1 MMDSW
6 MNGKGSGIAEEKSA
20 IQQSI
25 FPKIHSSR
33 GFSLLEV
40 LVALVVFAIGVS
52 GMLVALGHH
61 MKDVS
66 FSEDY
71 ARALRI
77 ATREM
82 NALRRYKFIP
92 EAEMTG
98 EEGRYVWLTEVEE
111 VDDELPGITSDEAGQ
126 SRAPKPCSM
135 SVLVQWS
142 DVEGGELK
150 RRVELNGLELFQRR

>member
-1 MMDSW
+1 MKRCSHVSPARSE
-6 MNGKGSGIAEEKSA
+6 GKRSSG
-20 IQQSI
+20 
-25 FPKIHSSR
+25 

-66 FSEDY
+66 FSEEY

-82 NALRRYKFIP
+82 NALRRFKFVP
-92 EAEMTG
+92 TAEIEG
-98 EEGRYVWLTEVEE
+98 GQGRYVWTAAIEE
-111 VDDELPGITSDEAGQ
+111 MDDELPGMTSDEAGR
-126 SRAPKPCSM
+126 SRGLQPYSM

-142 DVEGGELK
+142 DVEGGEL
-150 RRVELNGLELFQRR
+150 RRKVELQGLELFQSR

>member
-1 MMDSW
+1 
-6 MNGKGSGIAEEKSA
+6 MNR
-20 IQQSI
+20 
-25 FPKIHSSR
+25 PHSKQ

-71 ARALRI
+71 ARAIRI

-82 NALRRYKFIP
+82 NALRRVKYLS
-92 EAEMTG
+92 EVEMTG
-98 EEGRYVWLTEVEE
+98 EEGRYVWTAEVEE
-111 VDDELPGITSDEAGQ
+111 MDEELPGVTSDESGK
-126 SRAPKPCSM
+126 SRALKPCAM

-142 DVEGGELK
+142 EIEGSDLSRK
-150 RRVELNGLELFQRR
+150 VELQGLELFQRR

>member
-1 MMDSW
+1 
-6 MNGKGSGIAEEKSA
+6 MNK
-20 IQQSI
+20 
-25 FPKIHSSR
+25 R

-71 ARALRI
+71 ARAIRI

-82 NALRRYKFIP
+82 NALRRFKYVPSSEI
-92 EAEMTG
+92 EG
-98 EEGRYVWLTEVEE
+98 EDGRYVWTATVEE
-111 VDDELPGITSDEAGQ
+111 IDDDLPGVTSDESGK
-126 SRAPKPCSM
+126 SRALKPCNM
-135 SVLVQWS
+135 AVLVQWS

-150 RRVELNGLELFQRR
+150 RKVELQGLELFQRR

>member
-1 MMDSW
+1 
-6 MNGKGSGIAEEKSA
+6 MNR
-20 IQQSI
+20 
-25 FPKIHSSR
+25 R

-40 LVALVVFAIGVS
+40 LVALVVFAVGVT

-66 FSEDY
+66 FSEEH
-71 ARALRI
+71 ARAIRI

-82 NALRRYKFIP
+82 NALRRLKYIP
-92 EAEMTG
+92 DSETEG
-98 EEGRYVWLTEVEE
+98 EEGRYIWTATVEE
-111 VDDELPGITSDEAGQ
+111 MDETELPGVTTDEAGK
-126 SRAPKPCSM
+126 SRALKPCTM

-150 RRVELNGLELFQRR
+150 RKVELQGLELFQPK